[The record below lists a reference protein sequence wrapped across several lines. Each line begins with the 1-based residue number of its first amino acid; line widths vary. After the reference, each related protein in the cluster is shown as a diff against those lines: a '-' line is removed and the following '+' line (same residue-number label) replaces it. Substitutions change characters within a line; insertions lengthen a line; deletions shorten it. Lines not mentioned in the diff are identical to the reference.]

1 MMGTAAPAEEVLRQ
15 LLTAVNVH
23 RLDDLAACFSRDYLN
38 ETPAHP
44 QRGFRGRDQVRKN
57 WLDIFSQVP
66 DIRARVQRTAAQD
79 DTLWTEWEM
88 AGTRRDGAPFLMRGV
103 VIFNVTDGLFSS
115 ARFFLEPV
123 EDASG
128 DVNAAVSRVLG
139 RNPDSREEAAS

>member
-1 MMGTAAPAEEVLRQ
+1 MMGTAAPAEDVLQR
-15 LLTAVNVH
+15 LLGAVNSH

-57 WLDIFSQVP
+57 WLEIFSQVP
-66 DIRARVQRTAAQD
+66 DVRARVQRTAAQD

-103 VIFNVTDGLFSS
+103 VIFRVTDGLVSS
-115 ARFFLEPV
+115 ARFYLEPV